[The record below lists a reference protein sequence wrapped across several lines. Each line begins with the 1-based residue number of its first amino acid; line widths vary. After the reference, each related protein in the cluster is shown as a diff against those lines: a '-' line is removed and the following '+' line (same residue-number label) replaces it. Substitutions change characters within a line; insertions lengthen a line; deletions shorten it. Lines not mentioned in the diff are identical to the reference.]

1 MTSFITSNFNSM
13 LNIISRLYTNFK
25 DIITWCEEIFQDYL
39 TKKNFYG
46 FLLLNL
52 LVITW
57 LSSDSIVNTLLI
69 IFVFLLYYGLFFL
82 ATLLNIYIIVN
93 ILSYSVSN
101 LAISELTQ
109 FHAHPFTVMLILPL
123 IYIVL
128 LVVTQ
133 KNKYTADIYV
143 NLNYSS
149 IKLFKF
155 FLINFMITYLIA
167 FVYLV
172 WYKFLHTL
180 PSIDYA
186 LLNQMDKY
194 ELERQ
199 SYKDKVIYYE
209 GFKNWL
215 NFMPIPLYFYFD
227 NLGIFFMGLGLI
239 LMYLSFLFLWPTFHI
254 DKNKTL
260 YITQLLLL
268 LTQLQA
274 TFTAGSLLGF
284 FIFFES
290 LLIPMLVMIV
300 IWGSKNNR
308 QAANYLVFYTM
319 FSAVPMFLAIMYI
332 MHKTNLQTIPELYYY
347 VTCATDLKV
356 SWTWNEQVFLWLAF
370 FLGFAVK
377 TPMVPFHIWLPKAH
391 VDAPTVGSVILAGLL
406 LKVGLVGFIRIL
418 YLLFPIATKFF
429 APYVAAVA
437 TVGVIYSSLITLRQ
451 IDMKRIIAYSS
462 VAHMNMAMV
471 SLCSLN
477 SIGVYS
483 SIYLMLSHGLIAS
496 GLFFLVGFLYN
507 RFHVRSV
514 YYYGGLAT
522 MMPVMSFFFFLFTL
536 ANMAF
541 PLTSGF
547 IGEFLL
553 LLGISI
559 NNFYM
564 AFLNSFSMLLT
575 TVYSVLL
582 FGRVFLGEL
591 KPWFQNMIQQV
602 IEFELLKN
610 INKNTNKGT
619 NYVSIGHI
627 KIFYPTSMP
636 SLFKSI
642 SHYDIYYYELIIVL
656 TLFIGIVFLGVYPQ
670 IIFTYLQQ
678 SMVLT
683 EIINTMLLPY
693 PQDFYVL
700 KNALPTNFY
709 IEYLNIK
716 TFYSDIIL
724 KIFFF

>member
-1 MTSFITSNFNSM
+1 
-13 LNIISRLYTNFK
+13 
-25 DIITWCEEIFQDYL
+25 
-39 TKKNFYG
+39 
-46 FLLLNL
+46 
-52 LVITW
+52 
-57 LSSDSIVNTLLI
+57 
-69 IFVFLLYYGLFFL
+69 
-82 ATLLNIYIIVN
+82 
-93 ILSYSVSN
+93 
-101 LAISELTQ
+101 
-109 FHAHPFTVMLILPL
+109 
-123 IYIVL
+123 
-128 LVVTQ
+128 
-133 KNKYTADIYV
+133 
-143 NLNYSS
+143 
-149 IKLFKF
+149 
-155 FLINFMITYLIA
+155 
-167 FVYLV
+167 
-172 WYKFLHTL
+172 
-180 PSIDYA
+180 
-186 LLNQMDKY
+186 
-194 ELERQ
+194 
-199 SYKDKVIYYE
+199 
-209 GFKNWL
+209 
-215 NFMPIPLYFYFD
+215 
-227 NLGIFFMGLGLI
+227 
-239 LMYLSFLFLWPTFHI
+239 
-254 DKNKTL
+254 
-260 YITQLLLL
+260 
-268 LTQLQA
+268 
-274 TFTAGSLLGF
+274 
-284 FIFFES
+284 
-290 LLIPMLVMIV
+290 
-300 IWGSKNNR
+300 
-308 QAANYLVFYTM
+308 
-319 FSAVPMFLAIMYI
+319 
-332 MHKTNLQTIPELYYY
+332 
-347 VTCATDLKV
+347 
-356 SWTWNEQVFLWLAF
+356 
-370 FLGFAVK
+370 
-377 TPMVPFHIWLPKAH
+377 
-391 VDAPTVGSVILAGLL
+391 
-406 LKVGLVGFIRIL
+406 
-418 YLLFPIATKFF
+418 
-429 APYVAAVA
+429 
-437 TVGVIYSSLITLRQ
+437 
-451 IDMKRIIAYSS
+451 MKRIIAYSS

-522 MMPVMSFFFFLFTL
+522 MMPLMSFFFFLFTL

-716 TFYSDIIL
+716 IFYSDIIL
-724 KIFFF
+724 KIFFFSKN